1 LVGQAFS
8 PARASEARPG
18 FLMLTNL
25 LFFLLTGAT
34 LSLLLWTGT
43 ELFRNQEDPLGD
55 RLEGLQTQAMVAT
68 ARTTRR
74 KTSGR
79 GLDRFLNV
87 IGVIP
92 GGEDWMNTTEKLLAQ
107 AGVRRKSA
115 LALYCTGVLAFTLAL
130 CAGTVYLQRGNGSD
144 AMSMLG
150 GLAAALLLGFIL
162 PKQVLYRLVKSY
174 RRKLQEALPDTVDLL
189 GIVLG
194 TGLGLDQAMM
204 RVSEEMLYIY
214 PELANEFA
222 TVVMQVRAGQE
233 RGKAFNQ
240 FVRRTGIE
248 DIKSLAAMIIQSEK
262 FGTSL
267 AQALKVYADAL
278 RTRRRLRA
286 DAAVGKAGI
295 KMLFPIVV
303 FILPVLFVI
312 TLVPGMLSVMKD
324 LKLLGGG
331 R

>member
-1 LVGQAFS
+1 MAIVYDL
-8 PARASEARPG
+8 
-18 FLMLTNL
+18 L
-25 LFFLLTGAT
+25 LFLFTGAT
-34 LSLLLWTGT
+34 LSLLLWTSM
-43 ELFRNQEDPLGD
+43 ELFRAQEDPLGD
-55 RLEGLQTQAMVAT
+55 RLEALQSQAMVVT

-74 KTSGR
+74 KKSAQ
-79 GLDRFLNV
+79 GLDRFLNLIALV
-87 IGVIP
+87 P
-92 GGEDWMNTTEKLLAQ
+92 GGEDWMNGTEKLLAQ
-107 AGVRRKSA
+107 AGIRRKSA
-115 LALYCTGVLAFTLAL
+115 LAMYCIFVLLFVFALA
-130 CAGTVYLQRGNGSD
+130 AGTVYLQRNSPNGPGS
-144 AMSMLG
+144 LIG
-150 GLAAALLLGFIL
+150 GLAAAFLLGFIL
-162 PKQVLYRLVKSY
+162 PKQILYRLVKRY

-204 RVSEEMLYIY
+204 RVSEEMQYIY

-233 RGKAFNQ
+233 RGKSFNQ

-248 DIKSLAAMIIQSEK
+248 DIKSLSAMIVQSEK

-286 DAAVGKAGI
+286 EAAVGKAGI
-295 KMLFPIVV
+295 KMLFPIVI

-312 TLVPGMLSVMKD
+312 TLVPGMLSVLKD

>member
-1 LVGQAFS
+1 MVGQAFS